1 MSDNRIYT
9 DRDCVET
16 GSGCSLKGKVVVL
29 KESALEAGFG
39 RQLYYCTGGNGA
51 NGNALGKSV
60 FLVNLKNGEFERCTR
75 DHVLG
80 VLKPELLPDEEK
92 LQLSQ
97 IRPPGALPL
106 ENHEPQYSGYSFLE
120 DGCGS
125 AMKRKPWNMWK
136 CRSPISTG
144 SCSVTGMISVSGRC
158 GAACRSILRRRNWMR
173 CVKDW
178 WKILAPCNYRG
189 MYALV
194 VERQV
199 LHFVVFAVCSAPMF
213 VGFYESLS
221 SVQCGM
227 VLN

>member
-1 MSDNRIYT
+1 M
-9 DRDCVET
+9 
-16 GSGCSLKGKVVVL
+16 
-29 KESALEAGFG
+29 
-39 RQLYYCTGGNGA
+39 
-51 NGNALGKSV
+51 
-60 FLVNLKNGEFERCTR
+60 
-75 DHVLG
+75 
-80 VLKPELLPDEEK
+80 KPELLPDEEK

-97 IRPPGALPL
+97 IRPPGACRWRTMNPSTADTVSWRM
-106 ENHEPQYSGYSFLE
+106 EGMRP
-120 DGCGS
+120 GCGS
-125 AMKRKPWNMWK
+125 VMKRKPWNMWK
-136 CRSPISTG
+136 CRNLISTG

-158 GAACRSILRRRNWMR
+158 EMACRFTRHRRNWMK

-199 LHFVVFAVCSAPMF
+199 LHFVVFAACSAPMF
-213 VGFYESLS
+213 VDFYESLS